1 MAKRRFGGVGGSVVD
16 YVNVI
21 PRSAGHPSS
30 NFNAFTPTKLS
41 KSTMPS
47 KSRRISQK
55 LVEQE
60 GRLQLAISALKK
72 NEIPSIRRA
81 ADIFDVPRSTLQDRL
96 NGCQY

>member
-1 MAKRRFGGVGGSVVD
+1 
-16 YVNVI
+16 
-21 PRSAGHPSS
+21 
-30 NFNAFTPTKLS
+30 
-41 KSTMPS
+41 MPS

-60 GRLQLAISALKK
+60 GRLQLAISALEK

-96 NGCQY
+96 NGCQYRIE